1 MLAAGKARRENE
13 SAIAAW
19 RARMKRRDERRAR
32 EGWTPEQIARGSRYI
47 HPRSRPSDGKPPGSK
62 FDHEEFATR
71 KAEARAADPEAYE
84 RQKREARRKQRA
96 FWDRY
101 LDEKAHRECD
111 QALKGEMP
119 HDDKER
125 LRSIWHWV
133 VMIDQ
138 GNRNDQIHLNQASR
152 IFNARHNRIRGV
164 GAAARRAGFAD

>member
-1 MLAAGKARRENE
+1 MNG
-13 SAIAAW
+13 
-19 RARMKRRDERRAR
+19 AR
-32 EGWTPEQIARGSRYI
+32 EKAGRQSKSRVAVATFKT
-47 HPRSRPSDGKPPGSK
+47 RPSDGQPVGSK
-62 FDHEEFATR
+62 HFDMEEYQTR
-71 KAEARAADPEAYE
+71 KKEARAADPEAYE

-138 GNRNDQIHLNQASR
+138 GTRNDQIHLSQASR
-152 IFNARHNRIRGV
+152 ISNARNNRES
-164 GAAARRAGFAD
+164 AASALPRAELDSRIDTR